1 MAEISPAIMQQLEA
15 AQAAL
20 MSESATG
27 PPVTAEVD
35 ESEVAAEM
43 FGAAG
48 SGQAAHVLLDHYFT
62 GTTRRLWAHA
72 GGAWRHAD
80 ISSADEAGIAQVAF
94 LASRNDAWWDASN
107 KLTIL
112 RCWKSF

>member
-1 MAEISPAIMQQLEA
+1 MADVSPEIMQQLEA

-20 MSESATG
+20 G
-27 PPVTAEVD
+27 
-35 ESEVAAEM
+35 SEVAAGPPVAAEVEEAKVETEM

-48 SGQAAHVLLDHYFT
+48 SGKAAHVLLDHYFT
-62 GTTRRLWAHA
+62 STARRLWAYA
-72 GGAWRHAD
+72 GGAWRHANVAT
-80 ISSADEAGIAQVAF
+80 ADEAGIAQVAF
-94 LASRNDAWWDASN
+94 LASRTDAWWDANN

>member
-1 MAEISPAIMQQLEA
+1 MAEISPAIMQQLAE

-20 MSESATG
+20 MSEPATG
-27 PPVTAEVD
+27 PPVMED
-35 ESEVAAEM
+35 IEEGEFAAEM

-48 SGQAAHVLLDHYFT
+48 SGQAAHVLVDHHFT
-62 GTTRRLWAHA
+62 SSARRLWAHA
-72 GGAWRHAD
+72 GGAWRHAN
-80 ISSADEAGIAQVAF
+80 IGSADEAGIAQVAF
-94 LASRNDAWWDASN
+94 LATRTDAWWDASN